1 MLLFQ
6 KAAKIRDVA
15 ACLDQAC
22 LSSKIVYSLRM
33 AAHCNESLDQARH
46 VFFRNWTKFA
56 KDMEYET
63 VTGDP
68 MIET

>member
-22 LSSKIVYSLRM
+22 LSSKPRQHQCM
-33 AAHCNESLDQARH
+33 AVLCNKSLDQARH
-46 VFFRNWTKFA
+46 MFFRNWTNFA